1 MQALDPKREAGWLNL
16 GLLAQRRQDTPSALR
31 AYMAALKANP
41 SSGSAYIGLGG
52 VMESGVK
59 PDAANAAYEKAIE
72 LDGSNEAAHSAL
84 CKLLLRLDR
93 PDASRQ
99 AAQRAV
105 DAMPQVHV
113 FLCVYVC
120 MRARARACVRAD
132 EFVNE

>member
-1 MQALDPKREAGWLNL
+1 
-16 GLLAQRRQDTPSALR
+16 
-31 AYMAALKANP
+31 
-41 SSGSAYIGLGG
+41 
-52 VMESGVK
+52 MESGVK

-113 FLCVYVC
+113 FVH
-120 MRARARACVRAD
+120 ACT
-132 EFVNE
+132 

>member
-1 MQALDPKREAGWLNL
+1 
-16 GLLAQRRQDTPSALR
+16 
-31 AYMAALKANP
+31 
-41 SSGSAYIGLGG
+41 
-52 VMESGVK
+52 MESGVK

-105 DAMPQVHV
+105 DAMPQVLV
-113 FLCVYVC
+113 FVHACTCACVRV
-120 MRARARACVRAD
+120 RVRACVRAG
-132 EFVNE
+132 EFVYE